1 MKYYSTLYNFGGVA
15 SPIGLYF
22 LNVRVTGHLYDKEAK
37 RQLDAKGVQRHLGEE
52 LNCVGASCY
61 KLSFIIITAATLIGA
76 FVSLILVARTI
87 QFYKG
92 DIYKRYRSEPVEV
105 EEDTTEMNVVQS
117 GGERVQDEAKAAEK

>member
-1 MKYYSTLYNFGGVA
+1 M
-15 SPIGLYF
+15 
-22 LNVRVTGHLYDKEAK
+22 VTGHLYDKEAK
-37 RQLDAKGVQRHLGEE
+37 KQLDAKGVQRQLNEE

-105 EEDTTEMNVVQS
+105 EGDTAEMKVVQN
-117 GGERVQDEAKAAEK
+117 GGEKVQDEAKAAEK